1 VNRGE
6 IVKRDL
12 QNRFGIDIER
22 SEFLFLLTL
31 LLFISGFSRREG

>member
-1 VNRGE
+1 MNRGE

-22 SEFLFLLTL
+22 SEFLFLLM
-31 LLFISGFSRREG
+31 LFISGLKHYKQ